1 MVHVSRLELRG
12 FKSFGNFK
20 TSVSFDPSFTGITG
34 KNGSG
39 KSSLIEA
46 LRFVIGEMSAKQMR
60 AERFSDLL
68 FSGGNGF
75 KPALFAEVSLYLDN
89 RDGGIPLNASEVVIT
104 RRMDRQGR
112 CAYYINGRRSSR
124 QELVELIGSSK
135 FSLGEYSFIF
145 QGEMDKLARMSP
157 LERRQ
162 LIDEMAGVA
171 EFEEKRNKALQ
182 ELQEVQKN
190 LEIREAELRV
200 LEGRV
205 EELRVARERLARYK
219 EIERELKQIETWLS
233 GLEYRD
239 CKRELERV
247 EGELREKDQQRAS
260 LEESLKEVRESIREL
275 EAKKARLERLIFR
288 KGKGRAFLEQERLK
302 GAIGELE
309 EMLRRE
315 EQKREDLERRLREA
329 KPLIEFRSLLGEF
342 RTLRRK
348 IEAARSLEEIRKE
361 LRRLG
366 EVLEGIDAALSR
378 LEGTEIPDLPQ
389 LEYRGVISMIAELR
403 RKLERAR
410 SELEAKSKELEKER
424 REISRLRRAAA
435 GIGSKLDLLRRR
447 ESELASRLSPLQS
460 EISHLREER
469 GRLEERMRHL
479 RAVQVPEGLEAA
491 KLRDRRG
498 ELEREREQLGKI
510 NFEAEEEFSR
520 QNEQYQRVLKNH
532 QKLVEEKAKVE
543 EALREVERRKREVF
557 MEVFEQ
563 VSSNFSRIFQRL
575 HPGGD
580 ARLALEVPEDPFAG
594 GIEIMARFGKEA
606 QERNIFGLSGGERT
620 LVTLAFIFALQRVKP
635 SALYV
640 FDEVDASLDPV
651 NVQRV
656 AQLLKEYSRNSQ
668 LIVVTFR
675 EAMMAAA
682 NKLLGVTKQNG
693 ISQVY
698 SLDLRRFGN

>member
-1 MVHVSRLELRG
+1 VVYVSRLELRG

-124 QELVELIGSSK
+124 QELVELMGSSR

-171 EFEEKRNKALQ
+171 EFEEKRNKSLQ
-182 ELQEVQKN
+182 ELQEAQKN

-200 LEGRV
+200 LEEKVR
-205 EELRVARERLARYK
+205 ELQAAREKLVRYK
-219 EIERELKQIETWLS
+219 EIERELRQIETWLS
-233 GLEYRD
+233 GMEYRG

-247 EGELREKDQQRAS
+247 EGELRERDRQRAS
-260 LEESLKEVRESIREL
+260 VEESLKEVREGIRGL
-275 EAKKARLERLIFR
+275 EAKKAKLERLILT
-288 KGKGRAFLEQERLK
+288 KGEGKAFQEQERLK
-302 GAIGELE
+302 GAIGQLE
-309 EMLRRE
+309 EMLRKE
-315 EQKREDLERRLREA
+315 EQRKGELERRMGEA
-329 KPLIEFRSLLGEF
+329 KPLIEFRSLLEEF
-342 RTLRRK
+342 RALRRK
-348 IEAARSLEEIRKE
+348 IEAARSIEDIREE
-361 LRRLG
+361 LRRM
-366 EVLEGIDAALSR
+366 ERILERIDEALSQ
-378 LEGTEIPDLPQ
+378 LEGTEIPELPQ
-389 LEYRGVISMIAELR
+389 LEYKGVVSEIAELR
-403 RKLERAR
+403 RKLESAR
-410 SELEAKSKELEKER
+410 SELEVKSKELEKER

-435 GIGSKLDLLRRR
+435 EIGSKLEILRRK
-447 ESELASRLSPLQS
+447 ESELSSRLSPLQS

-469 GRLEERMRHL
+469 GRLEERIRHL
-479 RAVQVPEGLEAA
+479 KAVQVPQGLEVS
-491 KLRDRRG
+491 KLRRRRE
-498 ELEREREQLGKI
+498 ELEGEKEQLGKI
-510 NFEAEEEFSR
+510 NFGAEEEFSK
-520 QNEQYQRVLKNH
+520 QNEQYQGALKNH
-532 QKLVEEKAKVE
+532 QKLVEEKAKIE

-563 VSSNFSRIFQRL
+563 VSGNFSRIFQRL
-575 HPGGD
+575 QPGGD
-580 ARLALEVPEDPFAG
+580 ARLVLEVPEDPFAG
-594 GIEIMARFGKEA
+594 GIEVRVKFGKEA
-606 QERNIFGLSGGERT
+606 PERDIFGLSGGERT

-651 NVQRV
+651 NAQRV
-656 AQLLKEYSRNSQ
+656 AQLLKEYSKNSQ

-675 EAMMAAA
+675 EAVMAVT
-682 NKLLGVTKQNG
+682 NRLLGVTKQNG

-698 SLDLRRFGN
+698 SLELRRFGD

>member
-1 MVHVSRLELRG
+1 VVYVSRLELRG

-39 KSSLIEA
+39 KSSLVEA

-75 KPALFAEVSLYLDN
+75 KPAPFAEVSLYLDN

-104 RRMDRQGR
+104 RRVDRQGR

-124 QELVELIGSSK
+124 QELVELIGSSN

-162 LIDEMAGVA
+162 LIDEMAGVV
-171 EFEEKRNKALQ
+171 EFEEKKTKALQ

-190 LEIREAELRV
+190 LEVREAELRV
-200 LEGRV
+200 LEERV
-205 EELRVARERLARYK
+205 RELQAARERLSRYR
-219 EIERELKQIETWLS
+219 EIERELEQIEAWLS
-233 GLEYRD
+233 GMEYWRYR
-239 CKRELERV
+239 RELERV
-247 EGELREKDQQRAS
+247 ERELREEERRKVS
-260 LEESLKEVRESIREL
+260 VEKFLEGVRKEIREL
-275 EAKKARLERLIFR
+275 ETKKSGLEELIQR
-288 KGKGRAFLEQERLK
+288 KERGKLFQEQERLR
-302 GAIGELE
+302 GAIDQLRELLAE
-309 EMLRRE
+309 EERRKE
-315 EQKREDLERRLREA
+315 ELERRMGEA
-329 KPLIEFRSLLGEF
+329 KPLIEFRSLLEEF
-342 RTLRRK
+342 RTIRRK
-348 IEAARSLEEIRKE
+348 IEAASSLEEIRKE

-366 EVLEGIDAALSR
+366 EILERIDGVLSR
-378 LEGTEIPDLPQ
+378 LEGSNIPELPQ
-389 LEYRGVISMIAELR
+389 LEYQKTVSKVAELR
-403 RKLERAR
+403 RKLEEAR
-410 SELEAKSKELEKER
+410 SKFREKSKELEKKR
-424 REISRLRRAAA
+424 SEISKMRKAAAEIGSRLRLLRAKE
-435 GIGSKLDLLRRR
+435 SKLSLQ
-447 ESELASRLSPLQS
+447 LSPLQS
-460 EISHLREER
+460 RISSLREEK

-479 RAVQVPEGLEAA
+479 KAVQVPRGLKAS
-491 KLRDRRG
+491 
-498 ELEREREQLGKI
+498 ELERRREELRVEKEQLGKI
-510 NFEAEEEFSR
+510 NLGAEEEFSK
-520 QNEQYQRVLKNH
+520 QNEQYQEALKHH
-532 QKLVEEKAKVE
+532 QKLVEEKAKIE

-557 MEVFEQ
+557 MEVFER
-563 VSSNFSRIFQRL
+563 VSDNFSRVFQRL
-575 HPGGD
+575 QPGGD
-580 ARLALEVPEDPFAG
+580 ARLVLEVPEDPFAG
-594 GIEIMARFGKEA
+594 GIEVRARFGKEA
-606 QERNIFGLSGGERT
+606 PERDIFGLSGGERT

-656 AQLLKEYSRNSQ
+656 AQLLKEYSKSSQ

-682 NKLLGVTKQNG
+682 NRLLGVTKQNG

-698 SLDLRRFGN
+698 SLDLRRFGD